1 MLGATSLMVMF
12 TCVDAEPPELFAQ
25 TVYAVLVVCKTD
37 GVPLMA
43 PVLELNDNPDG
54 TEGLISQLV
63 TDPPLTVAVFVVI
76 SVPFSSV
83 MFSVA

>member
-1 MLGATSLMVMF
+1 MLGSTSLMVMF
-12 TCVDAEPPELFAQ
+12 NCVDVEPPELFAQ
-25 TVYAVLVVCKTD
+25 TVYAVFVVCKTD

-43 PVLELNDNPDG
+43 PVLELNDNPVG

-63 TDPPLTVAVFVVI
+63 AVPPLTVAVFVVI
-76 SVPFSSV
+76 SVPFSRV

>member
-1 MLGATSLMVMF
+1 MMVMF
-12 TCVDAEPPELFAQ
+12 TCVDADPPELFAH
-25 TVYAVLVVCKTD
+25 TVYAVFVVCKTD

-63 TDPPLTVAVFVVI
+63 TAPPLTVGVFVVI

>member
-1 MLGATSLMVMF
+1 MLGSTSLMVMF
-12 TCVDAEPPELFAQ
+12 NCVDVAPPELFAQ
-25 TVYAVLVVCKTD
+25 TVYAVFVVCKTD

-43 PVLELNDNPDG
+43 PVLELNDNPVG

-63 TDPPLTVAVFVVI
+63 TVPPLTVAVFVVI
-76 SVPFSSV
+76 SVPFSRV

>member
-12 TCVDAEPPELFAQ
+12 NCVDVDPPELFAQ
-25 TVYAVLVVCKTD
+25 TVYAVFVVCKTD

-43 PVLELNDNPDG
+43 PVLELNDNPVG

-63 TDPPLTVAVFVVI
+63 AVPPLTVAVFVVI
-76 SVPFSSV
+76 SVPFSRV